1 MKKIKSFCKKEYCLY
16 LLIAMFALL
25 LSCLCKDYDYDLYA
39 RLIVGEHFFKTGWI
53 NYEDFLSYT
62 PTHIWYD
69 HEWGA
74 SVIFYAFFKL
84 FGNFGLILV
93 QTITIFFTTFFIIKT
108 QQLQN
113 KAYPISL
120 AFIAGFMLLFSHQ
133 NPSIVRCHMFSFM
146 FLSMFIYFLE
156 KTRIKNSNILW
167 YVPILTIIWN
177 NIHGGVV
184 SGLGMIFIYMIG
196 EMFSKRPWHKYL
208 SVLLVSTPLL
218 IVNPYG
224 VEYLGFLL
232 SANTMKREFITEWW
246 GVFAKR
252 HVIYYYP
259 LFLTSVFTVIL
270 IFTNFIEKQK
280 VNPTKLLALL
290 ATSYLGIIHVKL
302 LSTVLIIVTSLYYN
316 EIIKLFSKK
325 NLKFLNKIAISAI
338 ILSICYIPFTSPTIA
353 RTSLAKYPVLEVE
366 FLKQNNIKGNLLT
379 AFGLGSYTSYKLYPN
394 NLIYMDGR
402 YEEVYGEKVFN
413 DLMNFEL
420 IKPNWDNVLKDY
432 PTYIIM
438 PEKNNPIYKH
448 LKKEP
453 NWEEVY
459 TGNICGIFLPKKR
472 KNHKPP
478 FKQPSTNI
486 KYYQEHEFDKL
497 GEFGKFGE

>member
-1 MKKIKSFCKKEYCLY
+1 MEKIKKICNNKYCLY
-16 LLIAMFALL
+16 LLIALFALL
-25 LSCLCKDYDYDLYA
+25 LSCLSKDYDYDLYA

-53 NYEDFLSYT
+53 SYEDFLSYT

-84 FGNFGLILV
+84 LGNFGLILV
-93 QTITIFFTTFFIIKT
+93 HAITMFFTTFFIIKT
-108 QQLQN
+108 QQLQKN
-113 KAYPISL
+113 AYPISL

-167 YVPILTIIWN
+167 LVPVLTIIWN

-196 EMFSKRPWHKYL
+196 EMLSKRPWQKYL
-208 SVLLVSTPLL
+208 SVLIISTPLL
-218 IVNPYG
+218 IINPYG

-246 GVFAKR
+246 GVFTQR
-252 HVIYYYP
+252 HVMYYYP
-259 LFLTSVFTVIL
+259 LFITAMFTIIL
-270 IFTNFIEKQK
+270 MFANFIEKK
-280 VNPTKLLALL
+280 KINITKTLALIIT
-290 ATSYLGIIHVKL
+290 AYLGIIHVKL
-302 LSTVLIIVTSLYYN
+302 LSTGLVVIASLYYN
-316 EIIKLFSKK
+316 EIASLFSKK
-325 NLKFLNKIAISAI
+325 SLKFLNKIAITAI
-338 ILSICYIPFTSPTIA
+338 LISICYIPFTSPTVA
-353 RTSLAKYPVLEVE
+353 RTSPMKYPVIETE
-366 FLKQNNIKGNLLT
+366 FLKQNNITGNLLT
-379 AFGLGSYTSYKLYPN
+379 SFGLGSYTSYKLYPN

-402 YEEVYGEKVFN
+402 YEEVYGNEVFN
-413 DLMNFEL
+413 DLMEFEQV
-420 IKPNWDNVLKDY
+420 KPNWDNVLKNY

-438 PEKNNPIYKH
+438 PEKNNPIYKV
-448 LKKEP
+448 LKKQAE
-453 NWEEVY
+453 WEEVY
-459 TGNICGIFLPKKR
+459 TGNICGIFLPKNR
-472 KNHKPP
+472 INHKPP
-478 FKQPSTNI
+478 FKQPSTDI
-486 KYYQEHEFDKL
+486 KYYQTREFDNL